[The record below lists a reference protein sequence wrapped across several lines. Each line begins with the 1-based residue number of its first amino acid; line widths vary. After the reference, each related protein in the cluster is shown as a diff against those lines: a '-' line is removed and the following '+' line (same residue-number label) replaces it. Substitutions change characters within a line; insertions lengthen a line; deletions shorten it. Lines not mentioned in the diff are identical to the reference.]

1 MRRPNV
7 GSGVGA
13 GVGVDVGVGL
23 ADAVGVAPGVGAIV
37 GLGRGVAEALARGVG
52 EGVTVTTIT
61 RGEGVG
67 ATVGDVCTPDAGT
80 LGATVGAE
88 TVGRGVPSWSARAE
102 RSGPMKR
109 FDAAQ
114 TPPTARSAITSTVAA
129 NVPVVRS
136 VPRRICA
143 RRSVSQPRWAWRAW
157 RSATAAAKI
166 RASKSG
172 ADGVTSGS
180 VASSSIRNEA
190 PASSANVDLDHPGS
204 VPSRAWTS

>member
-13 GVGVDVGVGL
+13 GVSMDVGVGL

-80 LGATVGAE
+80 VGATVGAV
-88 TVGRGVPSWSARAE
+88 TVGRGVASCTRPADCGVPKNKLE
-102 RSGPMKR
+102 
-109 FDAAQ
+109 AAQ
-114 TPPTARSAITSTVAA
+114 TPPTARTATSRIVAT

-143 RRSVSQPRWAWRAW
+143 RRSPSQLRCACRRC
-157 RSATAAAKI
+157 RSATTAAKI
-166 RASKSG
+166 RASNSG
-172 ADGVTSGS
+172 LGATSGK
-180 VASSSIRNEA
+180 VASSSMRREA
-190 PASSANVDLDHPGS
+190 PASSANVDLDHRVS